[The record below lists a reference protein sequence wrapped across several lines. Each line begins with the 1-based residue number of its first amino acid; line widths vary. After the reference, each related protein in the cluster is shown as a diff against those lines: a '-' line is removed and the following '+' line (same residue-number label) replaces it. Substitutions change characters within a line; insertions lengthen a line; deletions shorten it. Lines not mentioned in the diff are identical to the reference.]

1 MINGNLS
8 GVKKA
13 TVERLEALWELSV
26 ERDCF
31 ASAELLEEMAYITAD
46 TGREVSV
53 YLSRAG
59 DIEYV
64 AIGEADRVN
73 LDGLTLRRSEE
84 RLSSLRC
91 IHTHPNGD
99 ARLSIVDLQSL
110 KKLRLDAMAAVGVK
124 NGAPFGM
131 AMAVLCCD
139 DEGRLDTRQFFCA
152 DVQELPHAQWLE
164 AIAEADRAI
173 LKTTLFEVEPNR
185 QERVALL
192 GHDEASLEELAGLT
206 DTAGGRVVLK
216 IVQKRS
222 GAAERFGKGKLE
234 EAALQLQAVEAEL
247 AIYDDELTAVE
258 QKNMEEKLGV
268 RVLDRTALI
277 LDIFAMRA
285 RSREGQLQVELA
297 QSRYALTRLIG
308 EGTVLSR
315 QGGGIG
321 TKGPGEK
328 KLETDRRHI
337 RSRIYELERQLKGL
351 TVQRELQRKK
361 RVKNGVPQIALVG
374 YTNAGK
380 STLLNRL
387 TGADAYVQ
395 DKLFATLDPLVRGCA
410 LEKGTEVCLIDTVG
424 FIRKLPHHLV
434 EAFRSTLEEAAY
446 ADMLL
451 HVCDASNPELAEQ
464 MRAVE
469 EVLEKIGAAALPRIT
484 VLNKMDKAEPSQ
496 LLPVK
501 EAVLVSAATGEGT
514 EELKQ
519 AILQKLSEGQRTEE
533 RLIPYTRGDALAFI
547 HSSATVLSEEYLPE
561 GTKVVFRMQAQDLMR
576 LNQLVKPQETE
587 GDL

>member
-1 MINGNLS
+1 M
-8 GVKKA
+8 
-13 TVERLEALWELSV
+13 
-26 ERDCF
+26 
-31 ASAELLEEMAYITAD
+31 
-46 TGREVSV
+46 
-53 YLSRAG
+53 
-59 DIEYV
+59 
-64 AIGEADRVN
+64 
-73 LDGLTLRRSEE
+73 
-84 RLSSLRC
+84 
-91 IHTHPNGD
+91 
-99 ARLSIVDLQSL
+99 
-110 KKLRLDAMAAVGVK
+110 
-124 NGAPFGM
+124 
-131 AMAVLCCD
+131 
-139 DEGRLDTRQFFCA
+139 
-152 DVQELPHAQWLE
+152 
-164 AIAEADRAI
+164 
-173 LKTTLFEVEPNR
+173 
-185 QERVALL
+185 